1 MLLPQSQP
9 LLRALQAAVQPL
21 LAAHFAGE
29 TGSQRHQTIL
39 EPNFFQPE
47 FLEFLNLETLNHAA
61 AEIIGVDHPASLSF
75 SGLALLMGHTE
86 PTALNWHRDFGDDHP
101 ESPQLWERPT
111 GFIQFNCALFDDPSL
126 WFVPSSHN
134 RPSTSPELSTA
145 GSWPSQDRSLPLAV
159 ANHKAA
165 LERMP
170 GGNCVD
176 MQAGDCLLY
185 NPLSWHGASYVSAA
199 VASDLLAAWSRTSP
213 NCLHFGAVQDPTRVR
228 ATFHGG
234 WRHPDMPY
242 LFEAMRWGIDQNP
255 WYRQHA
261 DHP

>member
-1 MLLPQSQP
+1 MVWAASMGTMGTMPGSLRQQFEAEGYVLLRGGIPQP

-101 ESPQLWERPT
+101 ESPHSYGRDPLALSSSTAHFLTTLRSGSCRAVIT
-111 GFIQFNCALFDDPSL
+111 GHPPL
-126 WFVPSSHN
+126 PSSV
-134 RPSTSPELSTA
+134 RPGRGPRRTA
-145 GSWPSQDRSLPLAV
+145 RCRLPWPQRPHAGL
-159 ANHKAA
+159 
-165 LERMP
+165 P
-170 GGNCVD
+170 GGSE
-176 MQAGDCLLY
+176 G
-185 NPLSWHGASYVSAA
+185 PSSITAA
-199 VASDLLAAWSRTSP
+199 RARTEP
-213 NCLHFGAVQDPTRVR
+213 AQCRPPHCWRAV
-228 ATFHGG
+228 
-234 WRHPDMPY
+234 
-242 LFEAMRWGIDQNP
+242 
-255 WYRQHA
+255 
-261 DHP
+261 

>member
-1 MLLPQSQP
+1 MVWAASMGTMGTMGTMPGSLRQQFEAEGYVLLRGGIPQP

-159 ANHKAA
+159 ASAATCWITRRKRGPVKHHSCTSAHGTCAVPPAA
-165 LERMP
+165 LLASSISWRRCR
-170 GGNCVD
+170 GG
-176 MQAGDCLLY
+176 MQWRQLE
-185 NPLSWHGASYVSAA
+185 
-199 VASDLLAAWSRTSP
+199 
-213 NCLHFGAVQDPTRVR
+213 
-228 ATFHGG
+228 TFSFNQCTG
-234 WRHPDMPY
+234 
-242 LFEAMRWGIDQNP
+242 LFMA
-255 WYRQHA
+255 
-261 DHP
+261 